1 MQVEQIQPFVDSACL
16 VLGEVVGE
24 PVRAGRLRLQEIPAP
39 CRGVAAFVGLAG
51 AVEGRVILEM
61 DRETALRLA
70 TRMNDGEPLP
80 GLTPLAQ
87 DALAELASMMAGRA
101 VTTLHDRG
109 FSLRPA
115 PPLVVVGEN
124 MTLASPSGTLEALV
138 IPLSTGLGEVVVNVA
153 LRMA

>member
-1 MQVEQIQPFVDSACL
+1 VDSARL
-16 VLGEVVGE
+16 VLGEVVGG
-24 PVRAGRLRLQEIPAP
+24 PVWAGRLRLQEIPAP

-61 DRETALRLA
+61 DRETALRVA

-80 GLTPLAQ
+80 GLTAPAQ

-101 VTTLHDRG
+101 ITRLHDRG
-109 FSLRPA
+109 FAIQPT
-115 PPLVVVGEN
+115 PPLVVVGEH
-124 MTLASPSGTLEALV
+124 MTLASPTATLEALV
-138 IPLSTGLGEVVVNVA
+138 IPLSTGLGEVMVNVA